1 MIFFYFNWLA
11 LLFLQKNSEMIQ
23 RIQSL
28 LLLLAAGS
36 YGSLF
41 GLPLM
46 TSDFS
51 AEGFLADQSFEIQD
65 HIGLIALTL
74 TGGVLALLAILL
86 FKNRRLQ
93 LLLSYLSLIIGL
105 LGIPAVAYFLLNT
118 DLPEQSLFSTLNVA
132 PGLFVPLVIAILI
145 LWASS
150 KIKKDDKL
158 VRSMDRLR

>member
-1 MIFFYFNWLA
+1 
-11 LLFLQKNSEMIQ
+11 MIQ

-28 LLLLAAGS
+28 LLLLAAGT

-46 TSDFS
+46 TSDAI

-65 HIGLIALTL
+65 HIVLIVLTL
-74 TGGVLALLAILL
+74 TGGALAFLAIFL

-93 LLLSYLSLIIGL
+93 LFLSYLSLIIGL
-105 LGIPAVAYFLLNT
+105 LAIPGVGYFLLNA
-118 DLPEQSLFSTLNVA
+118 DLPEQTLFSTLNVA
-132 PGLFVPLVIAILI
+132 AGLFVPLVIAILI
-145 LWASS
+145 LWAIS